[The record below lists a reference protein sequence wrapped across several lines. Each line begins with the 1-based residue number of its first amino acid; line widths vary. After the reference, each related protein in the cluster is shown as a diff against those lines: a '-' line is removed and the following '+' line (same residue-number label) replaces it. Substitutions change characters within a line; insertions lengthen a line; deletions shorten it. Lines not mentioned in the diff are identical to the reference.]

1 MQGQRLR
8 MYGPT
13 ELDAV
18 KYILTCHITKITAT
32 IYDAFPLD
40 LMSFLFKKWS

>member
-1 MQGQRLR
+1 

-18 KYILTCHITKITAT
+18 KYILTYHITKITAT
-32 IYDAFPLD
+32 IYDVFPLD
-40 LMSFLFKKWS
+40 QEGLMSFLYKKWS